1 MGRIKVRTAV
11 SCLVNQGDRLA
22 VVEGKGV
29 GDVLGAGEVVIVV
42 DGDHVVIVLAL
53 TAWRPANRSAG
64 ATVNLGLG
72 KVLRVLDVQLS
83 L

>member
-1 MGRIKVRTAV
+1 MGRIKVWTAV

-64 ATVNLGLG
+64 AAVNLGLG